1 MDVNKLI
8 NLSMQLIRFGIT
20 TNFWTFDDYYYLN
33 YDMDDYI
40 KLSSC
45 SLSWG
50 MWNKLIYKSI
60 SYRKYLA
67 SFRPLAEPMKLQI
80 NNCLI
85 YQYDFLIACYIY
97 IYVGMNAM

>member
-1 MDVNKLI
+1 MFSFIILMDINKLI

-67 SFRPLAEPMKLQI
+67 CFRPQAEPMKLQI
-80 NNCLI
+80 NNCYNL
-85 YQYDFLIACYIY
+85 
-97 IYVGMNAM
+97 